1 MRSIQRSIQIAQ
13 GQLSSCHPVKRLVR
27 VLVWGDPPTWPLLS
41 RRSVRRI
48 PYTATA
54 IKALIPSISSWKYIN
69 TFPIQFIEELLCT
82 PNFSFLYEVDFIL
95 LGIRPH
101 AIFFHITSQAS
112 DNLSNHSIV
121 CVAKEFFWNN
131 LPKWSWQH
139 ISVVLLL
146 KETTM
151 MLKWPW
157 TRSCTLTCEVK
168 LMMVGIGR
176 RD

>member
-27 VLVWGDPPTWPLLS
+27 ALVWGDPPTWPLLS

-54 IKALIPSISSWKYIN
+54 IIALIPSISSYKYIN

-82 PNFSFLYEVDFIL
+82 PNFSFLYEVDCIR

-121 CVAKEFFWNN
+121 CVAKAFFGIIY
-131 LPKWSWQH
+131 PKDH
-139 ISVVLLL
+139 DNISLVSFL

-151 MLKWPW
+151 MLRWPW

-168 LMMVGIGR
+168 LMMVGIGSW
-176 RD
+176 D

>member
-41 RRSVRRI
+41 RRSVLRI

-54 IKALIPSISSWKYIN
+54 IIALIPSISSYKYIN
-69 TFPIQFIEELLCT
+69 TFPIRFTEELLCT
-82 PNFSFLYEVDFIL
+82 PNFSFLYEVDYIL

-112 DNLSNHSIV
+112 DYFSNRSFV
-121 CVAKEFFWNN
+121 CAAGTFLGNTN
-131 LPKWSWQH
+131 PKDH
-139 ISVVLLL
+139 DNISLVSFL

-151 MLKWPW
+151 MLRWPW

>member
-48 PYTATA
+48 PYNATA
-54 IKALIPSISSWKYIN
+54 IIALIPSISSYKYIN

-82 PNFSFLYEVDFIL
+82 PNFSLLYEVDCIL
-95 LGIRPH
+95 LGICPH

-112 DNLSNHSIV
+112 DYFSNRSFVCAARTFLGITNPKDHDKISFPIV
-121 CVAKEFFWNN
+121 DCFVLYVAVLDKACVAKDME
-131 LPKWSWQH
+131 
-139 ISVVLLL
+139 
-146 KETTM
+146 
-151 MLKWPW
+151 
-157 TRSCTLTCEVK
+157 
-168 LMMVGIGR
+168 
-176 RD
+176 

>member
-1 MRSIQRSIQIAQ
+1 MRSIQRSIQIAP

-27 VLVWGDPPTWPLLS
+27 APVWGDPPTWPLLS

-54 IKALIPSISSWKYIN
+54 IIALIPSISSYKYIN
-69 TFPIQFIEELLCT
+69 TFPIQFAEELLCT
-82 PNFSFLYEVDFIL
+82 PNFSFLYEVDCIL

-112 DNLSNHSIV
+112 DYFSNRSFV
-121 CVAKEFFWNN
+121 CVAKAFFGIIY
-131 LPKWSWQH
+131 PKDH
-139 ISVVLLL
+139 DNISLVFFL

-151 MLKWPW
+151 MLRWPW

-168 LMMVGIGR
+168 LMMVGIGSW
-176 RD
+176 D